1 MGVPSS
7 SHRETVGDV
16 LGPTGGLVWVFHS
29 HATNHITNDARNA
42 YDKIDIASGRE
53 IGLMRNPKGN
63 NIEGIGNFNLKM
75 HSKTYL
81 NIILTGVWVTEGIG
95 FNCLSLFIGQARQ
108 TVTFEK

>member
-53 IGLMRNPKGN
+53 IGLVRKPKAT
-63 NIEGIGNFNLKM
+63 NIEGIGSLNLKM
-75 HSKTYL
+75 HSKTDL
-81 NIILTGVWVTEGIG
+81 NVIFTRV
-95 FNCLSLFIGQARQ
+95 
-108 TVTFEK
+108 